1 MKSAGTVNERDYV
14 LSMGGEAV
22 GGAASK
28 GMGAASEW
36 RNPAN
41 NTRDNGHSMKIMLVP
56 HLSASL
62 WAQRKSRTSAEI
74 GI

>member
-1 MKSAGTVNERDYV
+1 MKSAGMVNERDYV

-36 RNPAN
+36 RKPAN
-41 NTRDNGHSMKIMLVP
+41 STRDDGHLMEIMPVP
-56 HLSASL
+56 HLSAPF
-62 WAQRKSRTSAEI
+62 WATW
-74 GI
+74 